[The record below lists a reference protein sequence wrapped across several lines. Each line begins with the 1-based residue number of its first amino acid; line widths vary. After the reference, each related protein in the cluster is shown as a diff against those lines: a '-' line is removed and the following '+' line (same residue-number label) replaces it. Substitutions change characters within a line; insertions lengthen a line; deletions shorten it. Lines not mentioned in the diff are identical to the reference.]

1 MRVGAIPVFL
11 VDSFAEQPLAGNP
24 AAVCVLDKSA
34 DPAWMQSVAAELN
47 QAATAFISPAEASY
61 GLRWFTPT
69 SELTLCGHG
78 TLAAAQ
84 VLWERGEPSDSIAF
98 ETAWGSLTANREG
111 DRVGLV
117 FPSIPPRQIDPPD
130 ELGEVLGGT
139 TPVWVGRN
147 DLDVF
152 VELSSEADVRALQP
166 DLDRM
171 GQLDA
176 RGVAVTA
183 VSSDPTRSFVSRYFA
198 PRIGIPEDNATG
210 SAHCALGPFWG
221 ERLGLTRLIGVQ
233 LSARGGVVE
242 VRLDQPGEAYMIGRA
257 ITMVHG
263 TLRTGSQGF
272 PR

>member
-1 MRVGAIPVFL
+1 MTVGTIPVFL

-24 AAVCVLDKSA
+24 AAVCVLDEPG
-34 DPAWMQSVAAELN
+34 DPTWMQSVAAELN
-47 QAATAFISPAEASY
+47 QAATAFIAPAGASY
-61 GLRWFTPT
+61 GLRWFTST

-78 TLAAAQ
+78 TLAAAH
-84 VLWERGEPSDSIAF
+84 VLWERGEPSDSLAF

-117 FPSIPPRQIDPPD
+117 FPSIPPRRIDPPD
-130 ELGEVLGGT
+130 ELREVLNRT
-139 TPVWVGRN
+139 APVWVGRN
-147 DLDVF
+147 DLDVL
-152 VELSSEADVRALQP
+152 VELGSEGDVRAFQP
-166 DLDRM
+166 DLVRM

-183 VSSDPTRSFVSRYFA
+183 ASSDPTRSFVSRYFA

-221 ERLGLTRLIGVQ
+221 ERLGLTRLVGVQ
-233 LSARGGVVE
+233 LSPRGGVVE
-242 VRLDQPGEAYMIGRA
+242 VRLDRPGEAYLIGRA

-263 TLRTGSQGF
+263 TLRTDSQGF